1 MLTNQSTATPA
12 TRPLHKAIVKG
23 VATALAITLATLICF
38 AVIITYTPLNEAYA
52 DTMVDIATYIAMA
65 AGGFAAAKGT
75 SGRGWLTG
83 LLCAVIYILLLWI
96 AGSISNGGMYINGS
110 LGTTAGVGM
119 LCGAIGGIIG
129 INASKL

>member
-23 VATALAITLATLICF
+23 AVTALGITLAALICF

-83 LLCAVIYILLLWI
+83 LLCAVIYVLLLWI

-110 LGTTAGVGM
+110 IGTTAGVGM

-129 INASKL
+129 INTGKL